1 MIESKMN
8 KQVKLDLSTKQKIN
22 FNLGYKNNSIIC
34 DFMDCEYSCTPTSS
48 VKDDIINTDSYSQS
62 YIIMNLDK
70 IIKRI
75 KSLYKEHYIYDKR
88 DLIDRINA
96 IKNYSTD
103 QINMAL
109 NVLITDKNEYLVDML
124 NRNGRLVN
132 IGDFYL
138 FQPIELDNKH
148 ISGYERRV
156 PIDVKI
162 PKLTIT
168 LPDEINI
175 IKQEDEEDNIDILLK
190 LQNDYNK
197 ALTLNI
203 KSKNKSWIYACAWAI
218 NSLVEFD
225 KLDKTDLERYCLEH
239 LFDILNINEKLAII
253 NSLTIKNEQITQDF
267 KEKLQVIIDKF
278 TITDSKGLSGFVCAD
293 YKQRYQGKGSK
304 FFWYIFVKN
313 AEEKRWIA
321 NAQLVGGIA
330 SIMFKKYGKTT
341 AQDCNRDLIGFL
353 TNNRSRTNIIFKT
366 KTVIPGKK
374 RKSGQTCPTS
384 GENRKDIIDRVN
396 YLVGV
401 LGKENDKYKM
411 KSKTKR
417 QDETVYNIKGPL
429 NPYDREEEGDIEVPM
444 TDVQLCIETEFLL
457 RYLDENKEKYD
468 GKRYFFSTIED
479 VLNSIKDIEKK

>member
-1 MIESKMN
+1 ME
-8 KQVKLDLSTKQKIN
+8 
-22 FNLGYKNNSIIC
+22 
-34 DFMDCEYSCTPTSS
+34 CEYNCSPSS
-48 VKDDIINTDSYSQS
+48 NIDESSINTDSYSQS
-62 YIIMNLDK
+62 YIVMNLDK
-70 IIKRI
+70 ILKRI
-75 KSLYKEHYIYDKR
+75 KSLFKEHYVYEKQE
-88 DLIDRINA
+88 LINRINS
-96 IKNYSTD
+96 IKNYSIE

-109 NVLITDKNEYLVDML
+109 NVLITDKNEYLIDML

-132 IGDFYL
+132 IGNFYL

-175 IKQEDEEDNIDILLK
+175 SKQEDTENNIDVLLK

-197 ALTLNI
+197 SITIDI
-203 KSKNKSWIYACAWAI
+203 KSKNKNWVSACSWAI
-218 NSLVEFD
+218 NSLVRFD
-225 KLDKTDLERYCLEH
+225 DFENTTLQKYALEH
-239 LFDILNINEKLAII
+239 LFDVLNINDKLAVI
-253 NSLTIKNEQITQDF
+253 NSLSVENEQITQDF
-267 KEKLQVIIDKF
+267 KDKLQIVLNKF
-278 TITDSKGLSGFVCAD
+278 IITDNKGVSGFVCVD

-304 FFWYIFVKN
+304 FFWYIFVKDDTTN
-313 AEEKRWIA
+313 KWKTDT
-321 NAQLVGGIA
+321 QKVA
-330 SIMFKKYGKTT
+330 SIAGLMFKKFKGIT

-353 TNNRSRTNIIFKT
+353 TNNRSKTSIIFKL

-374 RKSGQTCPTS
+374 TKSGQACPTS

-396 YLVGV
+396 YLVKV
-401 LGKENDKYKM
+401 LGKEKDKYKM

-417 QDETVYNIKGPL
+417 QNEIIYDVKGPL
-429 NPYDREEEGDIEVPM
+429 NPYEKDDSIKKDIEVPM

-457 RYLDENKEKYD
+457 RYLDENRVND
-468 GKRYFFSTIED
+468 KRWFFSTIED